1 MELSVQE
8 YQYLVSEITRET
20 GAKRDGSGKN
30 LIVPRCPFCGKSG
43 GKFGIYIGKATAHRR
58 PFMAHCFSCGAS
70 TRTLEQLLAAIGRMD
85 LMVLQTA
92 DIAAP
97 LNLHLLEKDEAE
109 EIDDELV
116 PVELPDFYKRTFRHP
131 YLQRRG
137 FCFDDYEYFP
147 VGITGRLNPRYA
159 DYVVFPVIDDCTVV
173 GYVSRHTWPKEDK
186 DAHNRKTRHS
196 GGYKI
201 LRYRNSTEN
210 DFSRLLYNYDAV
222 RMDETDTVIL
232 AEGIFDVIALT
243 RRLELYDNSHVAAV
257 ATFGKKI
264 SDVQIYKLQSKGVR
278 TVVIGYDGD
287 AVESVKRTAERLKPY
302 FEVFIADIADA
313 AKDWDELTEAE
324 IYGIFACRLLLNT
337 NSKKY
342 RKDDTGTFLM
352 ARCTTDNLYPGR
364 YGSGGYS
371 RLRAAFHGRPVGSGI
386 HLPRRRGQARVQP
399 DGKSGCA
406 DGRRNLPCGLP
417 VRQELVLL

>member
-43 GKFGIYIGKATAHRR
+43 GKFGIYIGKATAHRW

-109 EIDDELV
+109 EIDDELM

-159 DYVVFPVIDDCTVV
+159 DYVVFRSSMTV
-173 GYVSRHTWPKEDK
+173 
-186 DAHNRKTRHS
+186 
-196 GGYKI
+196 
-201 LRYRNSTEN
+201 
-210 DFSRLLYNYDAV
+210 RLSA
-222 RMDETDTVIL
+222 MSPAI
-232 AEGIFDVIALT
+232 
-243 RRLELYDNSHVAAV
+243 
-257 ATFGKKI
+257 
-264 SDVQIYKLQSKGVR
+264 
-278 TVVIGYDGD
+278 
-287 AVESVKRTAERLKPY
+287 
-302 FEVFIADIADA
+302 
-313 AKDWDELTEAE
+313 
-324 IYGIFACRLLLNT
+324 
-337 NSKKY
+337 
-342 RKDDTGTFLM
+342 
-352 ARCTTDNLYPGR
+352 PGR
-364 YGSGGYS
+364 K
-371 RLRAAFHGRPVGSGI
+371 RI
-386 HLPRRRGQARVQP
+386 
-399 DGKSGCA
+399 
-406 DGRRNLPCGLP
+406 
-417 VRQELVLL
+417 

>member
-173 GYVSRHTWPKEDK
+173 GYVSRHSWASIAKSKNIPIATISEAMGHDSE
-186 DAHNRKTRHS
+186 NTTRIYLAS
-196 GGYKI
+196 
-201 LRYRNSTEN
+201 L
-210 DFSRLLYNYDAV
+210 
-222 RMDETDTVIL
+222 DT
-232 AEGIFDVIALT
+232 
-243 RRLELYDNSHVAAV
+243 
-257 ATFGKKI
+257 
-264 SDVQIYKLQSKGVR
+264 
-278 TVVIGYDGD
+278 TVVDKANSLI
-287 AVESVKRTAERLKPY
+287 LKS
-302 FEVFIADIADA
+302 
-313 AKDWDELTEAE
+313 L
-324 IYGIFACRLLLNT
+324 
-337 NSKKY
+337 
-342 RKDDTGTFLM
+342 
-352 ARCTTDNLYPGR
+352 
-364 YGSGGYS
+364 
-371 RLRAAFHGRPVGSGI
+371 
-386 HLPRRRGQARVQP
+386 
-399 DGKSGCA
+399 
-406 DGRRNLPCGLP
+406 
-417 VRQELVLL
+417 

>member
-30 LIVPRCPFCGKSG
+30 LIVPRCPFCGKQG
-43 GKFGIYIGKATAHRR
+43 GKFGIYIGKENVRHR

-70 TRTLEQLLAAIGRMD
+70 TRTLAQLLAAIGRMD
-85 LMVLQTA
+85 LMVSETT
-92 DIAAP
+92 DISAP
-97 LNLHLLEKDEAE
+97 LNLHLLEEDEAE

-131 YLQRRG
+131 YLQQRG

-159 DYVVFPVIDDCTVV
+159 DYVTFPVIDCGMVV
-173 GYVSRHTWPKEDK
+173 GYVSRHIWPKEAIDTY
-186 DAHNRKTRHS
+186 NRKTKYK
-196 GGYKI
+196 GEYKI

-210 DFSRLLYNYDAV
+210 DFFKLLYNYDAV
-222 RMDETDTVIL
+222 REDGTDTVIV
-232 AEGIFDVIALT
+232 AEGVFDVIALT
-243 RRLELYDNSHVAAV
+243 RKLELYDNPHIAAV

-287 AVESVKRTAERLKPY
+287 AVEAVKRAAERLRPY

-313 AKDWDELTEAE
+313 DKDWEELAETEG
-324 IYGIFACRLLLNT
+324 YGIFAYRLLSVLEYKL
-337 NSKKY
+337 KK
-342 RKDDTGTFLM
+342 
-352 ARCTTDNLYPGR
+352 
-364 YGSGGYS
+364 
-371 RLRAAFHGRPVGSGI
+371 
-386 HLPRRRGQARVQP
+386 VQE
-399 DGKSGCA
+399 
-406 DGRRNLPCGLP
+406 R
-417 VRQELVLL
+417 

>member
-159 DYVVFPVIDDCTVV
+159 DYVVFPVIDDCTVC
-173 GYVSRHTWPKEDK
+173 
-186 DAHNRKTRHS
+186 
-196 GGYKI
+196 
-201 LRYRNSTEN
+201 
-210 DFSRLLYNYDAV
+210 LLY
-222 RMDETDTVIL
+222 T
-232 AEGIFDVIALT
+232 
-243 RRLELYDNSHVAAV
+243 SP
-257 ATFGKKI
+257 
-264 SDVQIYKLQSKGVR
+264 S
-278 TVVIGYDGD
+278 
-287 AVESVKRTAERLKPY
+287 
-302 FEVFIADIADA
+302 
-313 AKDWDELTEAE
+313 
-324 IYGIFACRLLLNT
+324 
-337 NSKKY
+337 
-342 RKDDTGTFLM
+342 
-352 ARCTTDNLYPGR
+352 
-364 YGSGGYS
+364 
-371 RLRAAFHGRPVGSGI
+371 
-386 HLPRRRGQARVQP
+386 PR
-399 DGKSGCA
+399 D
-406 DGRRNLPCGLP
+406 
-417 VRQELVLL
+417 

>member
-1 MELSVQE
+1 MP
-8 YQYLVSEITRET
+8 
-20 GAKRDGSGKN
+20 G
-30 LIVPRCPFCGKSG
+30 
-43 GKFGIYIGKATAHRR
+43 
-58 PFMAHCFSCGAS
+58 
-70 TRTLEQLLAAIGRMD
+70 LL
-85 LMVLQTA
+85 
-92 DIAAP
+92 
-97 LNLHLLEKDEAE
+97 
-109 EIDDELV
+109 DDELV

-173 GYVSRHTWPKEDK
+173 GYVSRHTWPKEDI

-324 IYGIFACRLLLNT
+324 IYGIFACRLLSVLEYKL
-337 NSKKY
+337 KK
-342 RKDDTGTFLM
+342 
-352 ARCTTDNLYPGR
+352 
-364 YGSGGYS
+364 
-371 RLRAAFHGRPVGSGI
+371 
-386 HLPRRRGQARVQP
+386 VQE
-399 DGKSGCA
+399 
-406 DGRRNLPCGLP
+406 R
-417 VRQELVLL
+417 